1 MERGPRTGLWDTS
14 PFKDCVACVMESA
27 RKYIDRE
34 RKTGEAFVT
43 EARREDMV
51 HKGSEQHFQMLELY

>member
-1 MERGPRTGLWDTS
+1 
-14 PFKDCVACVMESA
+14 MESA
-27 RKYIDRE
+27 RKYIVRE

-43 EARREDMV
+43 EAGREDMV